1 MRSFTIDFVRIVN
14 FQEHKLFFQLRPGEI
29 SENVSKYLF
38 LANFKMKKNLLE
50 INPFKPVTLTL

>member
-38 LANFKMKKNLLE
+38 LANFKMK
-50 INPFKPVTLTL
+50 